1 MQVINIEILL
11 DELSR
16 RRLQRTGFVL
26 IVLGLIGIVLP
37 QVLSITLSLFIASLL
52 IISGLATAYL
62 SSRSYGR
69 FGLVWLKPFILI
81 LLGLL
86 LVFHPEAGAAA
97 LGLLLIIYFLLQA
110 FASIS
115 FALAIRAMGGW
126 LWTLV
131 SGILSLLL
139 AIIFIVGW
147 PFSAVALVG
156 LFIGIN
162 LMFDGIALVMLA
174 RGASTS

>member
-1 MQVINIEILL
+1 MQIRNIDILM
-11 DELSR
+11 DERSR
-16 RRLQRTGFVL
+16 RRLQRTGMVL
-26 IVLGLIGIVLP
+26 LVLGLVGMVLP
-37 QVLSITLSLFIASLL
+37 QVISTTVSLFIAILL

-62 SSRSYGR
+62 SVRSYGD
-69 FGLVWLKPFILI
+69 FGLGWLKPFILI
-81 LLGLL
+81 VIGLL
-86 LVFHPEAGAAA
+86 LIFYPAAGAVA
-97 LGLLLIIYFLLQA
+97 LGLLLIIFFLMQA

-115 FALAIRAMGGW
+115 FALAIRPLDGW

-139 AIIFIVGW
+139 ASIFIVGW

-174 RGASTS
+174 RGARSV